1 MNISSEHIQNSVYEL
16 GKKIGASK
24 SDTQVYFESPQNGQ
38 PHVVISESEFKLVY
52 EERGHIFKT
61 KKTKELDTLLYWLLC
76 AITSKLAQNYG
87 LKNRCVGKDSRRVIF
102 FKQIELM
109 YEISDLWAM
118 RLKEE
123 INDTLKRNPY
133 VDRA

>member
-1 MNISSEHIQNSVYEL
+1 MNIPPEHIQNSVYEL
-16 GKKIGASK
+16 AKKIGASK
-24 SDTQVYFESPQNGQ
+24 SDTQVYFDSPQNGQ
-38 PHVVISESEFKLVY
+38 PHVVITESGFDLVY
-52 EERGHIFKT
+52 EERGHILKT
-61 KKTKELDTLLYWLLC
+61 KKTKKLDTLLYWLLC
-76 AITSKLAQNYG
+76 AITSKMAQNYA
-87 LKNRCVGKDSRRVIF
+87 LKNRCPDKDSRRVIF
-102 FKQIELM
+102 YKQVELM